1 MLGAISSIARGLV
14 KCTLALSALTA
25 TAGAAPAKAAA
36 QPADGA
42 DEAADSPDS
51 PDTTDAP
58 DNAKVTTPPIS
69 SRREGDYGGVKP
81 GTSSTRDRPA
91 KVAPRKGSLSW
102 IGFESKPNGADVFLQ
117 SAGAF
122 EVAQR
127 LEKGVLVVR
136 LTGLSQL
143 GHNTWR
149 FIDTRFFDTPIAR
162 IVAKRVGAARG
173 HGAGIDLPPHS
184 HGSAANPGRAG
195 VIEVRISFKRAAD
208 AREATIR
215 SATEADGLYYAYLA
229 FPGGKG

>member
-1 MLGAISSIARGLV
+1 MLGAIPSIARGLV
-14 KCTLALSALTA
+14 KCTLALSALAA

-36 QPADGA
+36 QPADAA
-42 DEAADSPDS
+42 DEAADS

-81 GTSSTRDRPA
+81 GASSTRDRPA

-102 IGFESKPNGADVFLQ
+102 IGFESKPDGADVFLQ

-136 LTGLSQL
+136 LSGLSQL

-173 HGAGIDLPPHS
+173 HGAGI
-184 HGSAANPGRAG
+184 
-195 VIEVRISFKRAAD
+195 EVRISFKRAAD
-208 AREATIR
+208 AREAAIR

-229 FPGGKG
+229 FPGS